1 MFRLDRLI
9 TLYLFHRL
17 KRILPR
23 PKGIRIPILMYHS
36 ISDEPESG
44 HPYFWLNTSSG
55 RFAGHMKYLHEN
67 NYAVISLEEAVG
79 IITRNSR
86 PPTQSH
92 SLITCNSQLETR
104 NPIVLTF
111 DDGYRDFYTHAFPV
125 LKQFG
130 FTATVFLPTDYIGNG
145 RPGIRGKRHL
155 SWEEV
160 RELHAQ
166 GITFGSHTCSHP
178 QLREVGRDVLKDELA
193 PSHSAIETE
202 REACDGFC
210 YLYKFPDQ
218 DYHFITVLTH
228 SLQSASYNYCVTSR
242 TGPTNTVS
250 DILSLRR
257 IPVNSGDDV
266 PLERGKTRWRL

>member
-1 MFRLDRLI
+1 
-9 TLYLFHRL
+9 
-17 KRILPR
+17 
-23 PKGIRIPILMYHS
+23 MYHS
-36 ISDEPESG
+36 ISDEPEKG
-44 HPYFWLNTSSG
+44 HPYFWINTSPK
-55 RFAGHMKYLHEN
+55 RFAEHMKFLHEN
-67 NYAVISLEEAVG
+67 NYTVISLEEAVG
-79 IITRNSR
+79 IITRNSQ

-125 LKQFG
+125 LNQFG

-145 RPGIRGKRHL
+145 CPGIRGKQHL

-193 PSHSAIETE
+193 RSHSAIETE
-202 REACDGFC
+202 AGACDGFC
-210 YLYKFPDQ
+210 YPYKFPEQ
-218 DYHFITVLTH
+218 DGHFVTVLTD
-228 SLQSASYNYCVTSR
+228 SLQSADYDYCVSTR
-242 TGPTNTVS
+242 IGTTNTAS
-250 DILSLRR
+250 DIFSLKR

-266 PLERGKTRWRL
+266 PLFAAKLRGGYDWLAILQTGTKRLRRPASRSFAYRRSFQSNA

>member
-1 MFRLDRLI
+1 M
-9 TLYLFHRL
+9 YL
-17 KRILPR
+17 
-23 PKGIRIPILMYHS
+23 S

-67 NYAVISLEEAVG
+67 NYGVISLEEAVG
-79 IITRNSR
+79 IITRNSQ
-86 PPTQSH
+86 PPTLSH
-92 SLITCNSQLETR
+92 SLITRNSQLETR

-145 RPGIRGKRHL
+145 RPGIRGKQHL

-178 QLREVGRDVLKDELA
+178 QLRDVGRDVLKDELA
-193 PSHSAIETE
+193 RSHSVIETE
-202 REACDGFC
+202 AGACDGFC
-210 YLYKFPDQ
+210 YPYKFPEQ
-218 DYHFITVLTH
+218 DGHFVTVLTD
-228 SLQSASYNYCVTSR
+228 SIQSAGYDYCVSTR
-242 TGPTNTVS
+242 IGTTNTAS
-250 DILSLRR
+250 DIFSLKR

-266 PLERGKTRWRL
+266 PLFAAKLRGGYDWLAILQTETKRLRRPASRSFAYRRSFQSNA